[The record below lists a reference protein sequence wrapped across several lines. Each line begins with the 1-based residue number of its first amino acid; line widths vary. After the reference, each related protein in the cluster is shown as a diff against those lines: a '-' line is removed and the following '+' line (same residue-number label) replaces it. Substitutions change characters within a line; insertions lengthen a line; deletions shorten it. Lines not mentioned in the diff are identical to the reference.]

1 MKLDKETFF
10 PYSILVVLSIY
21 FIVSYIYAE
30 NSELGYAIVF
40 IYDFQSV
47 RGPSPTGLG
56 EFHVNDKKY
65 RASISDG
72 SKRVGQYYITEFVAN
87 CPRMNAIKIKTPID
101 PQSIVPQPPGGWT
114 ECPIN
119 EDGSIKEKY
128 KRHKKEEQ
136 TEDNQISG
144 VEFSAQDSAQVTKA
158 SIEFLKQHKN
168 P

>member
-1 MKLDKETFF
+1 MKLDKGTFF
-10 PYSILVVLSIY
+10 LYSILVVLSIY
-21 FIVSYIYAE
+21 FIVSHIYAK

-47 RGPSPTGLG
+47 RGPSPIGLG

-65 RASISDG
+65 MAKISDG
-72 SKRVGQYYITEFVAN
+72 HKRVGQYYITEFVAN
-87 CPRMNAIKIKTPID
+87 SPRMNAIKIKTPID
-101 PQSIVPQPPGGWT
+101 PQNLVPQPPGGWT

-128 KRHKKEEQ
+128 KRHKKKEQ
-136 TEDNQISG
+136 TEENQITG
-144 VEFSAQDSAQVTKA
+144 VEFSAQDSAQVTK
-158 SIEFLKQHKN
+158 SSVDFLKQHKN